1 MNKEEFVSRIYSKNY
16 INKQI
21 VKIKLLGT
29 GTKIDVYNL
38 IISRLVSSVMI
49 FFIILY
55 VFDYGY
61 IFAPLITFG
70 YYFCFDKFVIDD
82 M

>member
-49 FFIILY
+49 SSG
-55 VFDYGY
+55 V
-61 IFAPLITFG
+61 P
-70 YYFCFDKFVIDD
+70 
-82 M
+82 